1 MAGPVGEVSVFQDVC
16 VRGAVLQCLEAFG
29 IENCSKRRKMGN
41 DRRLA
46 MENAITNM
54 VISELLV
61 EYSLLADKHKQATE
75 SLRSANEELIQVT
88 QESMRD
94 KLLIAD
100 REYESGLVASR
111 CNEATDMFASFR
123 NLFLTD
129 DGSSSDESN

>member
-29 IENCSKRRKMGN
+29 IENCSKRPKKRK
-41 DRRLA
+41 